1 MVLAFKGNRVPGV
14 EAIQDVVEQELIAAG
29 YGRTAKA
36 YILYRDEHAKIRQ
49 AEGDLMRIYQ
59 ELTYTDARDA
69 DLKREN
75 ANIDADT
82 AMGTML
88 KYGSEGSKYLPT
100 TMYCRRILPPHIST
114 AIFISTTRIFYMLTE
129 TCCQIDLIKLFRDG
143 FATGHGCLREPND
156 IRSYAALACIA
167 IQANQN
173 EMHGGQSVPNF
184 DYAMAPG
191 VAKTYRKAYFK
202 GPGPIF

>member
-1 MVLAFKGNRVPGV
+1 MEPLVDGALTQLTGRVALAFKGNRVPDV

-36 YILYRDEHAKIRQ
+36 YILYRDDHAKIRQ

-59 ELTYTDARDA
+59 ELTYTDAKDA

-88 KYGSEGSKYLPT
+88 
-100 TMYCRRILPPHIST
+100 
-114 AIFISTTRIFYMLTE
+114 
-129 TCCQIDLIKLFRDG
+129 
-143 FATGHGCLREPND
+143 
-156 IRSYAALACIA
+156 
-167 IQANQN
+167 
-173 EMHGGQSVPNF
+173 
-184 DYAMAPG
+184 
-191 VAKTYRKAYFK
+191 
-202 GPGPIF
+202 